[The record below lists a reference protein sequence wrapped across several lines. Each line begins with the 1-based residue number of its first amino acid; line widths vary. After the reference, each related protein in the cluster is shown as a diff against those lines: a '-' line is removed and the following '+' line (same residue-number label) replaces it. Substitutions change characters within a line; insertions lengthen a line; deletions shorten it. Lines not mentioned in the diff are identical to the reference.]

1 MNRNVQYMLLGLGAA
16 WLIMFIY
23 VVLITLRERKLRK
36 ELDRVRRMVEH
47 PTSRRGGFSPRGTLV
62 PLHWAI

>member
-1 MNRNVQYMLLGLGAA
+1 MNRNVEYMLLGLGAA

-36 ELDRVRRMVEH
+36 ELDRVRRMVE
-47 PTSRRGGFSPRGTLV
+47 TSSTEPRNS
-62 PLHWAI
+62 